1 MITLQ
6 NHMQANIGS
15 AIANPIIDGRW
26 HSGKPAR
33 DGKGADKISYVGHHL
48 PKGVLVRYRNHKQS
62 DECFVWKEWEGD
74 DNHLSDAEYQQRKA
88 AADESA
94 RLAAQQAE
102 AEKARLLAILQ
113 TIIKQS
119 KPADHHHPYPLGK
132 RIVAI
137 NARQATKRYE
147 LQPETSEKAAQYI
160 DPSDLLIPVYSHTGR
175 LQGIQQITAQGRKFA
190 RGTFKAGLLWVGG
203 GLSTGEVPNRIYIA
217 EGWAT
222 GVAVHM
228 RTRSPVIVAFATSNL
243 LAAGKWARDRYP
255 DAEIV
260 FAVDNDTE
268 SFIKVGGQVVN
279 NPGKYYATKAAT
291 AINAAVIIP
300 PMAGDWCD
308 WHITQ
313 IQGEKKTRQA
323 GGLIGLSNYF

>member
-6 NHMQANIGS
+6 SHMQANIGR

-26 HSGKPAR
+26 HSGKSC

-62 DECFVWKEWEGD
+62 DQCFVWKEWEGD
-74 DNHLSDAEYQQRKA
+74 DNHLSDADYQQRKA
-88 AADESA
+88 QAVA
-94 RLAAQQAE
+94 AAQA
-102 AEKARLLAILQ
+102 ASLLAGMEKSRVLGILQ
-113 TIIKQS
+113 TVITES
-119 KPADHHHPYPLGK
+119 VPASHDHPYPLGK

-147 LQPETSEKAAQYI
+147 LQPATAEKAAQYI
-160 DPSDLLIPVYSHTGR
+160 DSSDLLIPVYSHTGR

-203 GLSTGEVPNRIYIA
+203 GLTTGEVPNRIYIA

-228 RTRSPVIVAFATSNL
+228 RTRNPVIIAFSAFNL
-243 LAAGKWARDRYP
+243 LSAGHFARGRYP
-255 DAEIV
+255 DSQIV
-260 FAVDNDTE
+260 YAVDNDIG
-268 SFIKVGGQVVN
+268 SFITVGGQRIE
-279 NPGKYYATKAAT
+279 NPGKYYAEQAAI
-291 AINAAVIIP
+291 AVNAGVITP
-300 PMAGDWCD
+300 PMAGKADWND
-308 WHITQ
+308 WHISQ
-313 IQGEKKTRQA
+313 IVDTKKPD
-323 GGLIGLSNYF
+323 

>member
-6 NHMQANIGS
+6 EHMQANIS
-15 AIANPIIDGRW
+15 RAIANPIIDGRW
-26 HSGKPAR
+26 HSGKSC

-62 DECFVWKEWEGD
+62 DECFTWKEWEGD

-88 AADESA
+88 AAEELA

-119 KPADHHHPYPLGK
+119 KPADHHHPYIDQK
-132 RIVAI
+132 RII
-137 NARQATKRYE
+137 SIGARQATKRYE
-147 LQPETSEKAAQYI
+147 LQPATAEKAAQYI

-190 RGTFKAGLLWVGG
+190 RGTFKAGLLWIGG

-228 RTRSPVIVAFATSNL
+228 RTRNPVIIAFSTSNL
-243 LAAGKWARDRYP
+243 LSAGHFARGRYP
-255 DAEIV
+255 DSQIV
-260 FAVDNDTE
+260 YAVDNDIG
-268 SFIKVGGQVVN
+268 SFITVGGQRIEN
-279 NPGKYYATKAAT
+279 AGKYYAEQAAI
-291 AINAAVIIP
+291 AVNAGVITP
-300 PMAGDWCD
+300 PMAGKADWND
-308 WHITQ
+308 WHVSQ
-313 IQGEKKTRQA
+313 IVDTKKPD
-323 GGLIGLSNYF
+323 